1 MKAGDIVK
9 VTTTSTCSRNGQTKD
24 LHMGDVFTVK
34 ACTDEHLF
42 IEINS
47 QLWTA
52 NKSDFSYVIKMTKRL
67 FKANAN
73 FTSYLFSFAD
83 MHKHSLTVP
92 ALINAGEYLSEV
104 AIVNNKLYLQRKDE
118 SIVQVDDSQT
128 NYLTPTN
135 RCYIASGWFNPEWL
149 QEVEDIKAVLDKAGL
164 DYFSPKDYAICEED
178 AGLDTQ
184 SAIYNGNIENLTTC
198 NWMIAN
204 TRAKDQGT
212 HIEAGRFSGQGKDIV
227 YFCAGLP
234 AGAQFN
240 LMLAQSGVK
249 VCTSIDE
256 LADYLTRSAAEGSLI
271 NEPYQGKIQ

>member
-1 MKAGDIVK
+1 MNAGDIIK
-9 VTTTSTCSRNGQTKD
+9 AVTASQCTRMGAKKD
-24 LHMGDVFTVK
+24 LHVGDIFTVK
-34 ACTDEHLF
+34 AATDEHVF
-42 IEINS
+42 IEINNL
-47 QLWTA
+47 LWTA
-52 NKSDFSYVIKMTKRL
+52 NKSDFNFVMKMTKRL
-67 FKANAN
+67 YKANQN
-73 FTSYLFSFAD
+73 FTAYRFDFAD
-83 MHKHSLTVP
+83 ITKPALSVP
-92 ALINAGEYLSEV
+92 ALISTGEYLSEI
-104 AIVNNKLYLQRKDE
+104 ANVNGKLYLQRKDE
-118 SIVQVDDSQT
+118 SIVQVDSTQE

-149 QEVEDIKAVLDKAGL
+149 QEVEDIKSVLDKAGL
-164 DYFSPKDYAICEED
+164 DYFSPKDYAICDED

-184 SAIYNGNIENLTTC
+184 SAIYNGNIQNLTTC

-256 LADYLTRSAAEGSLI
+256 LADYLARSATVGTLI